1 MIKSERL
8 EHISIIDTSM
18 HRIGRVLAAKS
29 GVTLKQANM
38 YTPSQWCA
46 LAFLYEHPDLT
57 IKDIAKHM
65 HCSSSAATQIVD
77 VLVEKKSIQRKVH
90 PKDKRS
96 TCLSLSV
103 SMKRDMQRLH
113 KQKLQHLSQ
122 LFHSLS
128 DAEVAQFAKT
138 TQKLVLSLS

>member
-1 MIKSERL
+1 MNSTRL
-8 EHISIIDTSM
+8 EHIATIDASM

-29 GVTLKQANM
+29 GVTLKQVNM

-77 VLVEKKSIQRKVH
+77 GLVEKKSVQRKVH

-96 TCLSLSV
+96 TCLCLSQT
-103 SMKRDMQRLH
+103 MKRDMQRLH
-113 KQKLQHLSQ
+113 KQKLQNLSK
-122 LFHSLS
+122 LFYSLT
-128 DAEVAQFAKT
+128 DAEVAQFAQT
-138 TQKLVLSLS
+138 TQKLVLSLI

>member
-1 MIKSERL
+1 MDSTRL
-8 EHISIIDTSM
+8 EHIAIIDASL
-18 HRIGRVLAAKS
+18 HRIGRVLTAKS
-29 GVTLKQANM
+29 GVTLKQVNM

-77 VLVEKKSIQRKVH
+77 GLVDKKSVERKVH

-96 TCLSLSV
+96 TCLCLSKT
-103 SMKRDMQRLH
+103 MKRDMQRLH
-113 KQKLQHLSQ
+113 KQKLQNLSQ
-122 LFHSLS
+122 LFYSLT
-128 DAEVAQFAKT
+128 DAEVAQFAQT

>member
-1 MIKSERL
+1 MKSERL
-8 EHISIIDTSM
+8 GHISIIDASM
-18 HRIGRVLAAKS
+18 HHIGRVLAAQS
-29 GVTLKQANM
+29 GVMLKQANM
-38 YTPSQWCA
+38 YTPSQWCV
-46 LAFLYEHPDLT
+46 LAFLYEHPDLS

-65 HCSSSAATQIVD
+65 HCSSSAATQMVD
-77 VLVEKKSIQRKVH
+77 GLVEKKSVQRKVH

-96 TCLSLSV
+96 ICLSLSPA
-103 SMKRDMQRLH
+103 MKRDMQRLH